1 MKKTLVLLNKLVYL
15 GLSISD
21 LSKTVAYEFWHDYV
35 KSKYDENVKLCYMD
49 LDSFIIHV
57 KLDDIYKDIAEDVE
71 TRSDTSNF
79 DIDRLLPT
87 GKNQKVIRQMK
98 NELGGQF
105 INKFVGLRAKAYSYL
120 KDNNDEDTKAKG
132 AKKYFMKINLK
143 FHDYK
148 KCLKP
153 SQIENKINFLEKK
166 IIDADCLKED
176 EK

>member
-1 MKKTLVLLNKLVYL
+1 MIGLMKY
-15 GLSISD
+15 
-21 LSKTVAYEFWHDYV
+21 
-35 KSKYDENVKLCYMD
+35 
-49 LDSFIIHV
+49 
-57 KLDDIYKDIAEDVE
+57 
-71 TRSDTSNF
+71 
-79 DIDRLLPT
+79 
-87 GKNQKVIRQMK
+87 
-98 NELGGQF
+98 ELGGQ
-105 INKFVGLRAKAYSYL
+105 ILKKIVGLRAKAYSYL